1 MATVIH
7 QPGKQDLPVEIWEA
21 EASFAEKIDAILEG
35 VEKGRV
41 DALAVRLGLGKTEA
55 LQLIG
60 LLPSSFSRTKGRL
73 SRQASERVILL
84 EEVARVGEEAFAGDK
99 GAFQEWYRSP
109 NVLLGNQAPLDA
121 CKFTVGIQEVQR
133 ILARIATADFIA

>member
-1 MATVIH
+1 MTTVIQ
-7 QPGKQDLPVEIWEA
+7 QPGKKDLSVDIWEA
-21 EASFAEKIDAILEG
+21 EASFAEKIGSILEG
-35 VEKGRV
+35 VEKDRV
-41 DALAVRLGLGKTEA
+41 DALALRLGLSKTET
-55 LQLIG
+55 LQVIG

-84 EEVARVGEEAFAGDK
+84 EEVACVGNEAFAGDE
-99 GAFQEWYRSP
+99 GAFQDWFRSP
-109 NVLLGNQAPLDA
+109 NVLLGNQAPRDA

>member
-1 MATVIH
+1 MTTAIH
-7 QPGKQDLPVEIWEA
+7 QPGEQDLPVEISA
-21 EASFAEKIDAILEG
+21 AGPSFGEKIDAILKG

-41 DALAVRLGLGKTEA
+41 DALAGRLGLGKTET
-55 LQLIG
+55 LEVIG
-60 LLPSSFSRTKGRL
+60 MLPSSFSRTKGRL

-84 EEVARVGEEAFAGDK
+84 EEVARVGEEAFVGEE
-99 GAFQEWYRSP
+99 GAFQEWFRNP
-109 NVLLGNQAPLDA
+109 NVLLGNQAPQDA